1 MWCFSQEKRRAMGE
15 ELCRLLAADFINE
28 IQHPNCKANPV
39 LVLKKSGKMAD
50 VCGLYKPTKG
60 MSE

>member
-1 MWCFSQEKRRAMGE
+1 MGE